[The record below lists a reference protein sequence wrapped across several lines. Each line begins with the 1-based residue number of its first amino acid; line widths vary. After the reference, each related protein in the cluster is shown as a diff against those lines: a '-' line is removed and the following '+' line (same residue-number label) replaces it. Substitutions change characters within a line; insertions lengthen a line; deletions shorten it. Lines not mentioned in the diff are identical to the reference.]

1 MKLKQILISLLY
13 VITMLVLTVSC
24 NYIEEPDISIEVQV
38 SELSEEEFEHVG
50 TYGLD
55 NPSINDFRKF
65 TFNLEMN
72 HSYEIT
78 RKIEFPSFWTDI
90 WKKSIDSID
99 DKDRYWF
106 GKGHSQVNESEQFTK
121 YYREFVFYSNGLSEE
136 EIKAAFNS
144 INFTISWETKE
155 GFMMRNDYIAGDLIE
170 FVGLLL

>member
-24 NYIEEPDISIEVQV
+24 NYIEEPDISIEVRV

-72 HSYEIT
+72 HSDKII
-78 RKIEFPSFWTDI
+78 RKIDLSSFWMDM
-90 WKKSIDSID
+90 WNKQIDSID
-99 DKDRYWF
+99 DNDRYWF
-106 GKGHSQVNESEQFTK
+106 GKSHSQDNDSENFAI
-121 YYREFVFYSNGLSEE
+121 YYREFVFYANGLSKE
-136 EIKAAFNS
+136 EIIKAYNS
-144 INFTISWETKE
+144 SIFTISWETIKGLKVE
-155 GFMMRNDYIAGDLIE
+155 NDYIVGDLIE
-170 FVGLLL
+170 FVYEF